1 MTSNNHIRRT
11 KIQQEAE
18 GYLELGMSQHALDAL
33 ARLGDSAKSDSHT
46 LFLWGEALRAMDRFQ
61 EAIAPLEQAADLA
74 PQNLHVWLALG
85 WCYKRTGRINKA
97 ISSLER
103 ILDSDPTEA
112 LVHYNLA
119 CYWSLAGD
127 KHRALQYLS
136 RSLTIDPEY
145 CRLIDEEHDFDPLR
159 SDPDFR
165 ALCAELSTDGS

>member
-1 MTSNNHIRRT
+1 
-11 KIQQEAE
+11 
-18 GYLELGMSQHALDAL
+18 
-33 ARLGDSAKSDSHT
+33 
-46 LFLWGEALRAMDRFQ
+46 MDRFK
-61 EAIAPLEQAADLA
+61 EAIAPLQQAAVLA
-74 PQNLHVWLALG
+74 PGNLHVWLALG
-85 WCYKRTGRINKA
+85 WCYKRTGRINMA
-97 ISSLER
+97 IRSLER

-127 KHRALQYLS
+127 KHRAMQYLS

-165 ALCAELSTDGS
+165 ALCAELSTD